1 MPAAKFEITRQC
13 KVCGETFV
21 AKPLNR
27 GIALPNVPRLRGK
40 GVRMKNR
47 DCKGW
52 TKWLRRY
59 PSPKSISQFLKHTL
73 CLA

>member
-13 KVCGETFV
+13 KVCGETFA
-21 AKPLNR
+21 AKTINH
-27 GIALPNVPRLRGK
+27 GIALPNVLKLRGK
-40 GVRMKNR
+40 GVRMKNS

-59 PSPKSISQFLKHTL
+59 PSPKSTSRFLKHTL